1 MSGNKMKITVLLIS
15 ISFILSITFF
25 TLFKVNSN
33 LKANELEMAECFEKE
48 AGISLTVERKIITSK
63 TTVSCDDN

>member
-1 MSGNKMKITVLLIS
+1 MSGNKMKIAVLIVS

-25 TLFKVNSN
+25 TLFKINSN
-33 LKANELEMAECFEKE
+33 HIANELEMAECIDKE
-48 AGISLTVERKIITSK
+48 AGISLEVEKKFLISK

>member
-1 MSGNKMKITVLLIS
+1 MSGNKIKITALIIS

-25 TLFKVNSN
+25 THIKINAN
-33 LKANELEMAECFEKE
+33 QKATEVEMAECFDKE
-48 AGISLTVERKIITSK
+48 AGISVVVERKFLTSK